1 MRKSSVLPWLAVFAV
16 VAASGCTKLQI
27 KYNPL
32 PAPPPPPSTGLVLRV
47 VDNRPPDKLAVR
59 NEVGQTR
66 DGFGIG
72 HPLRDE
78 DTDVVPRTVNDATSD
93 ALRHSGIGL
102 QGAGPKTLVAT
113 VTEYWMDGYIGYK
126 AGVTVQYALLNPA
139 GAPVWQQEVKGAAG
153 TSSFGLNKSEKRMAK
168 NAFESAL
175 ADLAQNATAQFRS
188 PQFLQAL
195 AM

>member
-1 MRKSSVLPWLAVFAV
+1 MLNIRKWIA
-16 VAASGCTKLQI
+16 VAALISAAGCAKLQI

-32 PAPPPPPSTGLVLRV
+32 PAPPPAPMAGLVLRV
-47 VDNRPPDKLAVR
+47 VDSRPADKLAVR

-78 DTDVVPRTVNDATSD
+78 DAEVVPRTISDATSD
-93 ALRHSGIGL
+93 ALKHSGIGL
-102 QGAGPKTLVAT
+102 VGTGPKTLVAT
-113 VTEYWMDGYIGYK
+113 ITEYWMDGYFGYK

-153 TSSFGLNKSEKRMAK
+153 AAAFGLNKSEKRMAK

-175 ADLAQNATAQFRS
+175 ADLATHASEQFKS
-188 PQFLQAL
+188 PPFLQAL